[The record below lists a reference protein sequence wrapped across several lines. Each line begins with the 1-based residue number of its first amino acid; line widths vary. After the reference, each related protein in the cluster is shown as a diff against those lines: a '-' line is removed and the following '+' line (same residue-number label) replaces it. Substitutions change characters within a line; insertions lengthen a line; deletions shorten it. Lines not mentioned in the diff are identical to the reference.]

1 MLHQYV
7 TGNEIDLLAYKY
19 IEDAKYLKSRTVFQN
34 NGGNVV
40 GESSSHWRL
49 A

>member
-7 TGNEIDLLAYKY
+7 TDNEIDFLAYKY
-19 IEDAKYLKSRTVFQN
+19 IENAKYLKSRTVVQN
-34 NGGNVV
+34 NGGNLV
-40 GESSSHWRL
+40 GESSSHWKL